1 MFAVRSASIDYRPMT
16 AADWP
21 FFLALH
27 QDPDII
33 RYISAPRSA
42 EDIRTHSFL
51 PRLPPWQ
58 KGSAHWL
65 CLVMSEKGS
74 AIPAGVTG
82 FIDRGDNVAEVG
94 FILAPAFHGRGLG
107 AGTLYDIARFA
118 FDVCGYRRLTA
129 TVTAGNE
136 ASRRTLLK
144 VGFTHEGTLRQNYFL
159 QGRWQ
164 DDWLFGL
171 LPGELCPAPRRG

>member
-27 QDPDII
+27 QDPDIM

-82 FIDRGDNVAEVG
+82 FIDRG
-94 FILAPAFHGRGLG
+94 GLG
-107 AGTLYDIARFA
+107 AGSLYDIARFA